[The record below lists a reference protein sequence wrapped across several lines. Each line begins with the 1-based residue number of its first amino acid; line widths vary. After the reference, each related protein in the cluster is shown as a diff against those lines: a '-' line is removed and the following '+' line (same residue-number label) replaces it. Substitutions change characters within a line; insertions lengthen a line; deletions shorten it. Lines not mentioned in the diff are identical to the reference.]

1 MELEEAIKLLKEM
14 QESCRY
20 RTYIDNEARDEW
32 IKEYRAIEI
41 VLKELDKKDKVINL
55 FADKVFTTAC
65 KIYELGFDT
74 SPKFTENW
82 REKLIYTYYRKAEGQ
97 KKLIDLMHCEIVY
110 CYVCKNDGYY
120 WDGFVVL
127 KCDDKYCVVE
137 YKGSQS
143 GWIKNQI
150 ESVDKEFLDN
160 VIGNRKLDNLGNIDD
175 DFPSYFNTFL
185 ETTYNYPIPDA
196 IMQQLKDQDAIL
208 LDFEDIKKHIKEERN
223 AR

>member
-1 MELEEAIKLLKEM
+1 MDLEEAIKILNL
-14 QESCRY
+14 Y
-20 RTYIDNEARDEW
+20 RKIND
-32 IKEYRAIEI
+32 KRAIPLTKEELKFKLGEDFTQKVSEAI
-41 VLKELDKKDKVINL
+41 QVVLEELDKKDKV
-55 FADKVFTTAC
+55 D
-65 KIYELGFDT
+65 
-74 SPKFTENW
+74 
-82 REKLIYTYYRKAEGQ
+82 RQ
-97 KKLIDLMHCEIVY
+97 KKLIDLLHCEIVY
-110 CYVCKNDGYY
+110 YYVCKNDGYY

-160 VIGNRKLDNLGNIDD
+160 VIGNRKLDNIDD

-185 ETTYNYPIPDA
+185 ETTYNYPIPDT